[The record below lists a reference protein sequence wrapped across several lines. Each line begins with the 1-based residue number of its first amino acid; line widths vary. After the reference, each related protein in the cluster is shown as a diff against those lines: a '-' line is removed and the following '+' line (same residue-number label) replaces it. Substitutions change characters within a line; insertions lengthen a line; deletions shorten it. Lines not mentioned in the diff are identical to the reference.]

1 MSKKVLLLTFIILI
15 SFIPLLQVFSV
26 QLVYMHFSP
35 IFSPMYMTQI
45 DDLTTAIA
53 ESMAFIKELLSI
65 VCTQAS
71 FTLKNIFKN
80 MLLDLR
86 FVSLIPLSSSLIY
99 NNKRLRIYFAPCGI
113 ALGHAGRCLPV
124 AERLEKTF
132 DGNIDILFSTYLDGL
147 LFVKKTG
154 FPVKEAP
161 PLSFIENPDGSVNV
175 KLTVKR
181 SGLDILPKFFKQML
195 HEVKVMCSFSPD
207 VVVSDTRLSSILAAK
222 MLNVPS
228 ILLIHQFFIK
238 VPSQSRVRD
247 LVKRFAETMGMGTL
261 SFLWSM
267 ASRILV
273 PDFPEPYTIAKD
285 YIRIPRTFEKKVKLI
300 GSIIPKRPEELPPR
314 DELRDKVLENKNSI
328 LIFAPISG
336 TLLERT
342 SLAKRLARIFSKI
355 RKREIEVVLS
365 YGSPKSDRLVCKKGN
380 VKIYGW
386 LNNRFEMLKASDI
399 VVSRGGHNT
408 LSECMYY
415 GKPMIIIPTPY
426 HSEHES
432 NARSV
437 EKLGIAKVIKDDEL
451 SVRTIEEALD
461 ELINDG
467 STFKKCEKISSD
479 LSSLDPVGEVT
490 EEIFNLL

>member
-1 MSKKVLLLTFIILI
+1 MSKKVLFLILIILT
-15 SFIPLLQVFSV
+15 SSIPILQVFSL
-26 QLVYMHFSP
+26 QLACEHLLSVSSLMDV
-35 IFSPMYMTQI
+35 IQI
-45 DDLTTAIA
+45 DDLATAIID
-53 ESMAFIKELLSI
+53 SMMLIKEFLST
-65 VCTQAS
+65 VCIQVS
-71 FTLKNIFKN
+71 FTLKDAFRHI
-80 MLLDLR
+80 LLDLR
-86 FVSLIPLSSSLIY
+86 FILLVPLSSSLIC
-99 NNKRLRIYFAPCGI
+99 NGKRLRVYFAPCGI

-124 AERLEKTF
+124 AERLKRMF
-132 DGNIDILFSTYLDGL
+132 NDDVDILFSTYLDGL
-147 LFVKKTG
+147 LFVKKTS

-175 KLTVKR
+175 KLTVER

-195 HEVKVMCSFSPD
+195 HELKTMCSFSPD
-207 VVVSDTRLSSILAAK
+207 VVVADTRLSSILAAR
-222 MLNVPS
+222 MLDIPS
-228 ILLIHQFFIK
+228 ILLIHQFFMK
-238 VPSQSRVRD
+238 VPSQSKVKEQI
-247 LVKRFAETMGMGTL
+247 KRFAEIMCMGTL
-261 SFLWSM
+261 SSLWSM

-285 YIRIPRTFEKKVKLI
+285 YIRIPRTFKKKVKLI

-314 DELRDKVLENKNSI
+314 EELRDKVLEDKDSI

-355 RKREIEVVLS
+355 KRRGIEVVLS
-365 YGSPKSDRLVCKKGN
+365 YGSPESDRLVYKKGN
-380 VKIYGW
+380 VRIYGW

-437 EKLGIAKVIKDDEL
+437 EKLGIAKVIEDDKL
-451 SVRTIEEALD
+451 NVHTIEEALE
-461 ELINDG
+461 ELINDD
-467 STFKKCEKISSD
+467 SIFKRCERISAD
-479 LSSLDPVGEVT
+479 LSLLDPVGEIT